1 MAAAAARGNLLD
13 ILRKFRPP
21 PGNTGRGAV
30 DDGYAGDLR
39 RYRQKK
45 TRPEGPGKVGSA
57 GERGLRAHTH
67 PGAQPTLSWWSLQV

>member
-39 RYRQKK
+39 RYRQ
-45 TRPEGPGKVGSA
+45 
-57 GERGLRAHTH
+57 
-67 PGAQPTLSWWSLQV
+67 